1 MKYTCVFFLPAS
13 SLLTNASHSFCHLS
27 FFFFVL
33 LHNSI
38 LLFLLAVSPA
48 ILLLH
53 LLTNVLQILC
63 CSSLHPPP
71 FFVAC
76 PPHPPP
82 HPPGLII
89 SLQLLR
95 GELEQIRRENQ
106 AVFNRAL
113 ALTRKLGFPDVILP
127 GEAAESSGRWWV
139 GGGGTRDRSEDGERE
154 IESRKWPCGQDLP

>member
-1 MKYTCVFFLPAS
+1 MPHTLFVI
-13 SLLTNASHSFCHLS
+13 CH
-27 FFFFVL
+27 FFFVL

-76 PPHPPP
+76 PPHPP

-154 IESRKWPCGQDLP
+154 IESRKWPCSQALP